1 MSIFQGNDLFN
12 ERDLYFIIEGEIII
26 YFPKDENHIFKRLNK
41 EDYFGEYNFITGNQ
55 NGMSAKSMNHSA
67 LFTVSYS
74 DFYAIIKENQNDY
87 VFIIRTFRLN
97 ST

>member
-1 MSIFQGNDLFN
+1 
-12 ERDLYFIIEGEIII
+12 
-26 YFPKDENHIFKRLNK
+26 
-41 EDYFGEYNFITGNQ
+41 
-55 NGMSAKSMNHSA
+55 MSAKSMNHSA